1 MIAISSDTP
10 APLDSVESFFDIV
23 WEDAAALDAAEHNSS
38 CSTRSPSPLQ
48 PGATGS
54 QTSRSPKRSNTDES
68 GSEADGG
75 LAEGGLAEGGLDPAS
90 AKRLKRMQ
98 RNRVSAASSRERK
111 RQHIEGLERQVAEL
125 SRELA
130 ELRQVNEDLRRTC
143 SLGQDDAPSLPADD
157 PTSQDLDSFLKRMTC
172 DAVAVDDC
180 EGGLCASRVAR
191 AG

>member
-23 WEDAAALDAAEHNSS
+23 WEDAVALDAAEHNSS

-68 GSEADGG
+68 GSEA
-75 LAEGGLAEGGLDPAS
+75 EGGLDPAA

-130 ELRQVNEDLRRTC
+130 ELRQVNEDLQRTC

-157 PTSQDLDSFLKRMTC
+157 PTSLDLDSFLKRMTC

-180 EGGLCASRVAR
+180 EGGLCASHVTR

>member
-23 WEDAAALDAAEHNSS
+23 WEDAVALDAAEHNSS

-54 QTSRSPKRSNTDES
+54 QTSRSPKRSSTDES
-68 GSEADGG
+68 GSEA
-75 LAEGGLAEGGLDPAS
+75 EGGLDPAA

-130 ELRQVNEDLRRTC
+130 ELRQVNEGLRRTC

-157 PTSQDLDSFLKRMTC
+157 PTSLDLDSFLKRMTC

-180 EGGLCASRVAR
+180 EAGLCASHVTR

>member
-1 MIAISSDTP
+1 M
-10 APLDSVESFFDIV
+10 
-23 WEDAAALDAAEHNSS
+23 
-38 CSTRSPSPLQ
+38 Q

-68 GSEADGG
+68 GSEA
-75 LAEGGLAEGGLDPAS
+75 EGGLDPAA

-157 PTSQDLDSFLKRMTC
+157 PTSLDLDSFLKRMTC

-180 EGGLCASRVAR
+180 EGGLCASHVTR

>member
-23 WEDAAALDAAEHNSS
+23 WEDAVALDAAEHNSS

-68 GSEADGG
+68 GSEA
-75 LAEGGLAEGGLDPAS
+75 EGGLDPAA

-143 SLGQDDAPSLPADD
+143 SLGQDDAPSLPAAT
-157 PTSQDLDSFLKRMTC
+157 PSTATRQS
-172 DAVAVDDC
+172 
-180 EGGLCASRVAR
+180 
-191 AG
+191 

>member
-23 WEDAAALDAAEHNSS
+23 WEDAVALDAAEHNSS

-54 QTSRSPKRSNTDES
+54 QQPGATGSQTSRSPKRSNTDES
-68 GSEADGG
+68 GSEA
-75 LAEGGLAEGGLDPAS
+75 EGGLDPAA

-157 PTSQDLDSFLKRMTC
+157 PTSLDLDSFLKRMTC

-180 EGGLCASRVAR
+180 EGGLCASHVTR

>member
-23 WEDAAALDAAEHNSS
+23 WEDAVALDAAEHNSS

-68 GSEADGG
+68 GSEA
-75 LAEGGLAEGGLDPAS
+75 EGGLDPAA

-157 PTSQDLDSFLKRMTC
+157 PTSLDLDSFLKLMTC

-180 EGGLCASRVAR
+180 EGGLCASHVTR

>member
-1 MIAISSDTP
+1 MIANTSDTP

-23 WEDAAALDAAEHNSS
+23 WEDAVALDAAEHNSS

-48 PGATGS
+48 AGATGS
-54 QTSRSPKRSNTDES
+54 QTSRSAKRSNTDES
-68 GSEADGG
+68 GSEA
-75 LAEGGLAEGGLDPAS
+75 EGGLDPAA

-143 SLGQDDAPSLPADD
+143 CQGQDDAPSLPADD
-157 PTSQDLDSFLKRMTC
+157 PTSLDLDSFLKRMTC

-180 EGGLCASRVAR
+180 EGGLCASHVTR

>member
-23 WEDAAALDAAEHNSS
+23 WEDAVALDAAEHNSS

-68 GSEADGG
+68 GSEA
-75 LAEGGLAEGGLDPAS
+75 EGGLDPAA

>member
-23 WEDAAALDAAEHNSS
+23 WEDAVALDAAEHNSS

-68 GSEADGG
+68 GSEA
-75 LAEGGLAEGGLDPAS
+75 EGGLDPAA

-111 RQHIEGLERQVAEL
+111 RQHIEGLERQGAEL

-157 PTSQDLDSFLKRMTC
+157 PTSLDLDSFLKRMTC

-180 EGGLCASRVAR
+180 EGGLCASHVTR

>member
-23 WEDAAALDAAEHNSS
+23 WEDAVALDAAEHNSS

-68 GSEADGG
+68 GSEA
-75 LAEGGLAEGGLDPAS
+75 EGGLDPAA

-157 PTSQDLDSFLKRMTC
+157 PTSLDLDSFLKRMTC

-180 EGGLCASRVAR
+180 EGGLCASHVTQ

>member
-23 WEDAAALDAAEHNSS
+23 WEDAVALDAAEHNSS

-68 GSEADGG
+68 GSEA
-75 LAEGGLAEGGLDPAS
+75 EGGLDPAA

-157 PTSQDLDSFLKRMTC
+157 PTSLDLDSFLKRMTS

-180 EGGLCASRVAR
+180 EGGLCASHVTR

>member
-23 WEDAAALDAAEHNSS
+23 WEDAVALDAAEHNSS

-68 GSEADGG
+68 GSEA
-75 LAEGGLAEGGLDPAS
+75 EGGLEPAA

-157 PTSQDLDSFLKRMTC
+157 PTSLDLDSFLKRMTC

-180 EGGLCASRVAR
+180 EGGLCASHVTR

>member
-23 WEDAAALDAAEHNSS
+23 WEDAVALDAAEHNSS

-68 GSEADGG
+68 GSEA
-75 LAEGGLAEGGLDPAS
+75 EGGLDPAA

-130 ELRQVNEDLRRTC
+130 ELRQGNEDLRRTC

-157 PTSQDLDSFLKRMTC
+157 PTSLDLDSFLKRMTC

-180 EGGLCASRVAR
+180 EGGLCASHVTR

>member
-23 WEDAAALDAAEHNSS
+23 WEDAVALDAAEHNSS
-38 CSTRSPSPLQ
+38 CSTRAPSPLQ

-68 GSEADGG
+68 GSEA
-75 LAEGGLAEGGLDPAS
+75 EGGLDPAA

-157 PTSQDLDSFLKRMTC
+157 PTSLDLDSFLKRMTC

-180 EGGLCASRVAR
+180 EGGLCASHVTR

>member
-23 WEDAAALDAAEHNSS
+23 WEDAVALDAAEHNSS

-68 GSEADGG
+68 GSEA
-75 LAEGGLAEGGLDPAS
+75 EGGLDPAA

-98 RNRVSAASSRERK
+98 RNRVAAASSRERK

-157 PTSQDLDSFLKRMTC
+157 PTSLDLDSFLKRMTC

-180 EGGLCASRVAR
+180 EGGLCASHVTR

>member
-23 WEDAAALDAAEHNSS
+23 WEDAVALDAAEHNSS

-68 GSEADGG
+68 GSEA
-75 LAEGGLAEGGLDPAS
+75 EGGLDPAA

-157 PTSQDLDSFLKRMTC
+157 PTSLDLDSFLKRMTC

-180 EGGLCASRVAR
+180 EGGLCASHVTR

>member
-23 WEDAAALDAAEHNSS
+23 WEDAVALDAAEHNSG

-68 GSEADGG
+68 GSEA
-75 LAEGGLAEGGLDPAS
+75 EGGLDPAA

-157 PTSQDLDSFLKRMTC
+157 PTSLDLDSLFKRMTC

-180 EGGLCASRVAR
+180 EGGLCASHVTR

>member
-10 APLDSVESFFDIV
+10 APLESFFDIV
-23 WEDAAALDAAEHNSS
+23 WEDAVALDAAEHNSS

-68 GSEADGG
+68 GSEA
-75 LAEGGLAEGGLDPAS
+75 EGGLDPAA

-130 ELRQVNEDLRRTC
+130 ELRQVNEDLRKTC

-157 PTSQDLDSFLKRMTC
+157 PTSLDLDSFLKRMTC

>member
-23 WEDAAALDAAEHNSS
+23 WEDAVALDAAEHNSS

-68 GSEADGG
+68 GSEAD
-75 LAEGGLAEGGLDPAS
+75 GGLAEGGLDPAS